1 MYAPVYRLLKEARET
16 WDYVVCDKLVYC
28 LDVSQVALDVPVLI
42 AKNYSEFG
50 NPWIE
55 RHLTLKRQRELHY
68 CIVTEFCEAQRL
80 IHTGRDE
87 SVPRHNATKPVD
99 GDSGVFVDVAKF
111 IKSPQ
116 QILVNCLRRRCVV
129 WLKRFD
135 DAPRLC
141 GYTVCLPVESRDVLL
156 LKDRKL
162 GALGVTRGGID
173 FRQTPNQLV
182 KGRTE
187 AVEKVTE
194 DKRNVVRDVLHL
206 TFSCALRALMLTMSL
221 PKIMRRSRRSS
232 RCVFALAVLR
242 YGSASEIAIIDNIIT
257 LVWLVWR
264 VAHPFRAPRYF
275 LSAVANHAT

>member
-16 WDYVVCDKLVYC
+16 WDYVVCDKVVYC

-87 SVPRHNATKPVD
+87 SVPRNNATKPVD
-99 GDSGVFVDVAKF
+99 GDSGVFVDVAKS

-194 DKRNVVRDVLHL
+194 DKRNVVRDVFDLHPDDVQSLFSIIL
-206 TFSCALRALMLTMSL
+206 TDKIAGFLAENNETFPEIFEMRLR
-221 PKIMRRSRRSS
+221 P
-232 RCVFALAVLR
+232 CCF
-242 YGSASEIAIIDNIIT
+242 EIRIGQRDSHN
-257 LVWLVWR
+257 
-264 VAHPFRAPRYF
+264 
-275 LSAVANHAT
+275 